1 MGDAAAS
8 QKSAPGVSRRS
19 RLAGL
24 GVAKPWQVVGG
35 EATGGIIVR
44 AGPDTNSIL
53 SSRQLAVA
61 ALIPGIRAH
70 GLSNLIARRPD
81 LLVRAG
87 ADHKEAQGAKP
98 GASPLVVQEARALP
112 LRPAASPQLH
122 ASSKSSEAN
131 DAPPR
136 PAKETQAEEE
146 DSAATFWQ
154 LGKLA
159 TEQDATIE
167 RDLQTAVQSMCVPGR
182 FSYGDLSS
190 LGQAMVAER
199 MKRSSMGEKRMCAG
213 SMVWLVQVQQRSE
226 GGPENL
232 LLASQLYQSLV
243 ERHTLE
249 QWEAQLEKLVTGY
262 SVMKVARNGKL
273 YNRSFWLAGGSL
285 RTNGRFN
292 SGIAPSLVNQTYKS
306 AMSLP
311 SWMCKAFYANAV
323 LDLVVFL
330 IPGSIAVPDLI
341 AAKFPAGKR
350 QGEIEQLI
358 QLFHRQG
365 GFAFLLHGAVRF
377 CAGYYQTEDMVYLA
391 LFSYAVEA
399 AELLYFYAKGT
410 AVNAIFLVLFGI
422 TDHLGVASIYLAK
435 KKANELGD
443 LFCGAVSQ
451 EFIKLRRIERE
462 PPKKSGSLAGG
473 LLRTF
478 VASKPMTQEH
488 PDPEEAGVVIIATG
502 GRSFSLLFLGGAAE
516 RDEFAEL
523 DAQRCLLRDHYLV
536 RSARAEGNGQ
546 TFQVLRGCLLLKMI
560 RAVGKNCHQSRPGST
575 TATLSWLGAPVEVRR
590 PSMVFVHGRRRDTRT
605 SAIAVLSHTSQEA
618 AAEKWRSHSA
628 VKALAGPRQGR
639 WALLQFS
646 DRPLAALTR
655 PSLED
660 FVGRY
665 PGRYDLLFEEESLVD
680 PRDFHPSWNKLAY
693 ARRVLIL
700 GDYDAVV
707 CLDDDI
713 LITNPRIDPIHEAL
727 VEHFIEDV
735 TSDSETL
742 VVASLDEQVN
752 GRVPFNTGVLAL
764 RSSPLTLNLLDKVFQ
779 IGRRLKLI
787 DGNAW
792 LPRITGLWDQDAFA
806 EYIQTYGFKSFAL
819 LPHGQLQSFVRAGKS
834 HWIPG
839 AFAAHFTGLSEE
851 TPQRGM
857 DLLRDFL
864 KALPPQGDPCQLSD
878 RIEASLQWR
887 EHQQLLVLQLPVRF
901 PHTAVED
908 NDAEMTRVLLRYK
921 SKKMKETKDGTA
933 TALAAWRPS
942 TQRQR
947 QVRVGLR
954 KSFEERCEVLPTAPS
969 VDVSAGQGVMGT

>member
-560 RAVGKNCHQSRPGST
+560 RAAGVNHSNLELARGACGSAAAFDGLCPWAAARHQ
-575 TATLSWLGAPVEVRR
+575 
-590 PSMVFVHGRRRDTRT
+590 
-605 SAIAVLSHTSQEA
+605 A